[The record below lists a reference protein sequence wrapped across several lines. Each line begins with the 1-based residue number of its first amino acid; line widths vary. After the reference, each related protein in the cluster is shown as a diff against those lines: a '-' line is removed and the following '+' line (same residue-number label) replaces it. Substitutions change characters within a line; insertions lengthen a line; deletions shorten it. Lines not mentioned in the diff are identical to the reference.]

1 MPLGLN
7 ELGIWPLCGKQSI
20 GVLDMLKRLVV
31 LVLLTFALGPT
42 LAACDAPEVEEAE
55 EAGDD

>member
-1 MPLGLN
+1 
-7 ELGIWPLCGKQSI
+7 
-20 GVLDMLKRLVV
+20 MLKRLVV

-42 LAACDAPEVEEAE
+42 LAACNAPEVEEAE